1 MEKIRLGDVCEVLN
15 GYAFKSE
22 KYVDKGIRIIRI
34 TNVQKGFIEDKEPQ
48 FYPIEK
54 KTEIEKYMLQDDD
67 LLISLTGNV
76 GRVALLEERYLP
88 AALNQRVGCLR
99 IKDKNILKSFLFHC
113 LNSDYFE
120 NKCIVSAKGVAQ
132 KNMSTEWLKELKI
145 PLLPVSEQESIS
157 NTLDK
162 MDKLISIRKQQLGKL
177 DELVK
182 ARFVELFG
190 DPYINDKN
198 WMVDTLG
205 NYMTTLTDFSANGSY
220 ELLDSNVVMYDEPNY
235 AIMVR
240 TTDLESGDLSSGVK
254 YIDESAYELLSKS
267 KLFGGEL
274 IMNKIGSAGK
284 IYILPYIDRPASL
297 GRNAFMFRFD
307 DRLNMKYLYFLL
319 TSDYGTKEIQQYV
332 RGAVT
337 KTITKESTR
346 AIKIIVPPI
355 EIQNQFATFVEQ
367 TDKSKMEVQKSLEKL
382 ELLKKALMQKYF
394 GG

>member
-1 MEKIRLGDVCEVLN
+1 MKTLEELCKKESSSI
-15 GYAFKSE
+15 A
-22 KYVDKGIRIIRI
+22 
-34 TNVQKGFIEDKEPQ
+34 QKDLDGNEGEYPIYGASGFIKNVDFYTQDKP
-48 FYPIEK
+48 YIAVVK
-54 KTEIEKYMLQDDD
+54 D
-67 LLISLTGNV
+67 GAGV
-76 GRVALLEERYLP
+76 GRVMKLP
-88 AALNQRVGCLR
+88 AKSSVIGTMQYIIPNEDINTDFLAYALENMNLAKYYTGAT
-99 IKDKNILKSFLFHC
+99 IPHIYFKDYC
-113 LNSDYFE
+113 
-120 NKCIVSAKGVAQ
+120 
-132 KNMSTEWLKELKI
+132 KEQ
-145 PLLPVSEQESIS
+145 LPVYSMEEQSRIAFVLNKASFIIEC
-157 NTLDK
+157 
-162 MDKLISIRKQQLGKL
+162 RKKQLSKL

-190 DPYINDKN
+190 DPYSNDKN

-284 IYILPYIDRPASL
+284 IYIMPYIDHPASL

-355 EIQNQFATFVEQ
+355 ELQNQFSAFVEQ
-367 TDKSKMEVQKSLEKL
+367 TDKSKLEVQKSLEKL

-394 GG
+394 G